1 MTSKPR
7 SPAMT
12 SRTKASDRSSVPS
25 LTRGVRLSRR
35 ETLKGIGVSLG
46 MPLLEAMQPRSLLA
60 APQSKW
66 SPPVRGAFVFFP
78 NGAIMPAWRP
88 AQESE
93 SGPLPDTLLPLEPM
107 RSDFNII
114 TGLAQDNGRAKG
126 DGAGD
131 HARCA
136 ASFLTGAH
144 PVKTSGAGIRV
155 GVSVDQVAAEQIGR
169 QTRLASL
176 ELGIEPGRN
185 SGDCDSGYSCA
196 YSSNISWKTPTTPM
210 TKEIVPR
217 LVFERMFGSNDDVE
231 GRQRRAA
238 YRQSVLDLVAEDAS
252 RLRRQLG
259 TPDRHKLDEYFS
271 SVRTVERSIEKAEQ
285 LGPQHRPEMQLPPG
299 VPEVRQQHIRLMFDL
314 MVLAFQTDT
323 TRVAT
328 FMLGNAGSN
337 CPYSMVG
344 VNDGHHHLSHHQN
357 DPEKIKKIQRIDRFL
372 IEQFAYFLDRLKSV
386 REGDATLLDHAVVLY
401 GSGISDG
408 NRHLH
413 HDLPVLLAGR
423 GGGSIRSGRHIHLAH
438 ETPMNNLFLS
448 MLDMMNAKVEK
459 IGDSSGRLGALS

>member
-1 MTSKPR
+1 MTSRPR
-7 SPAMT
+7 SPGISSGAAA
-12 SRTKASDRSSVPS
+12 RPRRSVSS
-25 LTRGVRLSRR
+25 GTRGVRISRR
-35 ETLKGIGVSLG
+35 QTLKGIGVSLG
-46 MPLLEAMQPRSLLA
+46 MPLLEAMRPQPLFAS
-60 APQSKW
+60 PQSAW
-66 SPPVRGAFVFFP
+66 TPPVRGAFIFFP
-78 NGAIMPAWRP
+78 NGVIMPAWRP
-88 AQESE
+88 VQQTE
-93 SGPLPDTLLPLEPM
+93 SGPLPETLLPLQEM
-107 RSDFNII
+107 QSDVNII

-155 GVSVDQVAAEQIGR
+155 GVSVDQVAAEQVGR

-210 TKEIVPR
+210 AKEIVPR
-217 LVFERMFGSNDDVE
+217 MVFERMFGSDDDAD

-238 YRQSVLDLVAEDAS
+238 YRRSVLDLVAEDAA
-252 RLRRQLG
+252 RLRPRLG
-259 TPDRHKLDEYFS
+259 VPDRHKLDEYFS
-271 SVRTVERSIEKAEQ
+271 SVRTVERSIENAEQ
-285 LGPQHRPEMQLPPG
+285 LGPLRRPEMELPDG
-299 VPEVRQQHIRLMFDL
+299 VPEDRQQHIRLMYDL

-357 DPEKIKKIQRIDRFL
+357 DPEKMDKIQRIDRFL
-372 IEQFAYFLDRLKSV
+372 VEQFAYFLGRMKSV
-386 REGDATLLDHAVVLY
+386 PEGDGTLLDHAVVLY

-408 NRHLH
+408 NHHLH
-413 HDLPVLLAGR
+413 DDLPVLLAGR
-423 GGGSIRSGRHIHLAH
+423 GGGAIRSGRHIHLAH

-448 MLDMMNAKVEK
+448 MLDAMKAEVEK
-459 IGDSSGRLGALS
+459 IGDSSGRLGALH